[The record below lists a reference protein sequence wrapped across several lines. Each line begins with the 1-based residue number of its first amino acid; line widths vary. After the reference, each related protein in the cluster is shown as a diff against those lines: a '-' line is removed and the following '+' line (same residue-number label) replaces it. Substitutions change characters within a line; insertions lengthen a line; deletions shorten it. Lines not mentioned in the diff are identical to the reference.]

1 MDAGTRVSPSPRR
14 VPEGRAAQAR
24 KPADSWQTLSPGQG
38 LHWPGTVL
46 TFHRQHCGSRKLCT
60 PPHLLLGEGQEGA
73 AVKAPCGPRKGTP
86 GCGPRMEGGHIPAN
100 LTQGPPRASGG
111 EGPMCSPPVRG
122 GRAFPLLH
130 SQREA
135 SGLHSLLGKIYTALS
150 LSAHN
155 ARCPEDKTPVFPQL
169 QTRRRRPSCRRGP
182 PGT

>member
-130 SQREA
+130 SQR
-135 SGLHSLLGKIYTALS
+135 LGSFWIALS
-150 LSAHN
+150 
-155 ARCPEDKTPVFPQL
+155 V
-169 QTRRRRPSCRRGP
+169 G
-182 PGT
+182 